1 MVDSVFL
8 RPISRLFKNSKK
20 EGKVESYRG
29 KRELLLL
36 AQYSAWLNPCL
47 VNLFMNGELFL

>member
-20 EGKVESYRG
+20 EGKVRSYRG

-47 VNLFMNGELFL
+47 VNLCMNGELFL